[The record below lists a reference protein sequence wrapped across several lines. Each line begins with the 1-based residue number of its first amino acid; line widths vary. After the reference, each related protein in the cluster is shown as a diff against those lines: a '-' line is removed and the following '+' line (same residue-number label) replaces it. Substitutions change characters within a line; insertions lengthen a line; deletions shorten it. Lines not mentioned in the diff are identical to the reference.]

1 MVMVRDFFEDYF
13 SDMESDVTNDTTF
26 PFIEYKNDKEALK
39 WLNQDIQDKTNRQK
53 SRLQRIRQIEA
64 YFKGV
69 NYRSPSDRNGK
80 DNILG
85 TNNNK
90 PRDAKIFVNFV
101 NEMVEAKVAQR
112 SRFKPS
118 ITILPGT
125 DEIPD
130 KNNAHT
136 CKQILDCKAQ
146 ELDFEKLFS
155 DGDKV
160 NFLRGESYTWVL
172 WDKLAGGLVEEFKDL
187 KDQGIKVPGKTDP
200 MKGDLKVFVLG
211 PDRCFP
217 QVNKL
222 MWEEVE
228 DISLISWVHQDELK
242 ALYPSMKEK
251 IFPSDISPYYWD
263 ATDMT
268 RKRMKNYCMVIEY
281 FHKGTRFLP
290 EGRYVKYIQ
299 SAILENEPLSKCYS
313 HLKLPVVFDTDI
325 DIDGELHGRPFTDN
339 ITRLQALHNMTMAS
353 IAKGMAISANPKWVA
368 PAGAIAIN
376 KVTNEYGLME
386 YKGPTEPKLVTYN
399 GVPPQ
404 AFEISDRVEKHIEKQ
419 SSVYG
424 ISRGEPPKGIKAA
437 VALQFLDEQELQR
450 ESRGMAKRQRR
461 IIDTYRL
468 CLYTMSQYYTPED
481 GRIFHMLGS
490 DNSYLIKSFNLK
502 GIKNYDVRIQNS
514 SSLPDSKTG
523 KIAAILDINQATQND
538 PYFGREEISTMLEM
552 GNDQRFKD
560 KLAISVKAAD
570 TIIQQIMMGVT
581 GKNPQEWDDFV
592 VQYPIF
598 LRAIQERDYKD
609 TEQAIVD
616 ELKAYITTMEYMMYT
631 KAQSS
636 PLFAQ
641 KIQQFY
647 MFPVFFKVP
656 IIQPM
661 PPEQG
666 PGNPGAP
673 MNLSN
678 MQKDNAKELAIQE
691 KGEGKQ

>member
-1 MVMVRDFFEDYF
+1 MVLVRDFFEDYF
-13 SDMESDVTNDTTF
+13 SDMESDVTNDTLF
-26 PFIEYKNDKEALK
+26 PFIDRKNEKDVLE
-39 WLNQDIQDKTNRQK
+39 WLNRDIQDKANRNK

-64 YFKGV
+64 YYKGI

-112 SRFKPS
+112 SRFKPA
-118 ITILPGT
+118 ITILPGS
-125 DEIPD
+125 DEIED
-130 KNNAHT
+130 KNNSQT

-155 DGDKV
+155 DGDKIQ
-160 NFLRGESYTWVL
+160 FLRGESYTWVL
-172 WDKLAGGLVEEFKDL
+172 WDKTAGGLVEEFKNL

-217 QVNKL
+217 QVNKTSFDD
-222 MWEEVE
+222 VD
-228 DISLISWVHQDELK
+228 DISIISWVHQDELK
-242 ALYPSMKEK
+242 ALYPNKADK
-251 IFPSDISPYYWD
+251 IFPTDNSVYYWD

-268 RKRMKNYCMVIEY
+268 RKKMKNHCMVVDY
-281 FHKGTRFLP
+281 YHKGTRFLP
-290 EGRYVKYIQ
+290 NGSYVKYIP
-299 SAILENEPLSKCYS
+299 SVVLEHEDLSVCYS

-325 DIDGELHGRPFTDN
+325 DIDGEVHGRPFTDN
-339 ITRLQALHNMTMAS
+339 ITRLQSLHNMVMAS
-353 IAKGMAISANPKWVA
+353 TAKGFAISANPKWVA
-368 PAGAIAIN
+368 PAGSVAVN

-386 YKGPTEPKLVTYN
+386 YKGAVPPQLVTYS
-399 GVPPQ
+399 GVPKD
-404 AFEISDRVEKHIEKQ
+404 AYEIADRTERHIEKQ

-481 GRIFHMLGS
+481 GRIFQMLGS
-490 DNSYLIKSFNLK
+490 DNSYLAKTFNVK
-502 GIKNYDVRIQNS
+502 GIKSYDVRIQNS

-523 KIAAILDINQATQND
+523 KIAAILDINMATAND

-552 GNDQRFKD
+552 GNDQRFRD
-560 KLAISVKAAD
+560 KLAVSVKAAD
-570 TIIQQIMMGVT
+570 TTIQIIMSGAK

-598 LRAIQERDYKD
+598 LRAIQERDFKD
-609 TEQAIVD
+609 TEQSIVD
-616 ELKAYITTMEYMMYT
+616 ELKAYITTMEYMMYS
-631 KAQSS
+631 KAQVS
-636 PLFAQ
+636 PMFAQ
-641 KIQQFY
+641 KIGSFY

-656 IIQPM
+656 LIPPM
-661 PPEQG
+661 PPMDQPVEG
-666 PGNPGAP
+666 G
-673 MNLSN
+673 MNLDKLKQENS
-678 MQKDNAKELAIQE
+678 QQAKIQQQQ
-691 KGEGKQ
+691 EGVPQ